1 MAFRQSVS
9 SFSDLSVDKRLE
21 KVNSFLKEIDNVI
34 DFELLRPILS
44 KNGIGTKNSCGNKA
58 YDSSIMF
65 KILLLQKFYSL
76 SDEGAEL
83 GVKTNLLYSRFV
95 GLSIDDDVPDASTI
109 GRFRQSLM
117 ENKLYDEL
125 FTNVNKQLEAKG
137 LMFQTGR
144 SIIVDATLIKS
155 DNISITKASKDE
167 RSQKAKKVD
176 EANAKID
183 TEIQAELSKPKPSSK
198 TISRLLKK
206 KEHNSRTLKNSEI
219 DDKQAIDSKEL
230 KSSQEIIKSD
240 KDGYNH
246 KERSDKEV
254 RTGKHSSRAEYITG
268 YKHHVA
274 VDATSGLIAEVTTTF
289 ANTPESTTLKG
300 FIEHL
305 QATEVYAD
313 KAYASKEIDAMLK
326 EKKVTNKLCQKETK
340 GMSQEEKQTHREN
353 QKPISKIRA
362 KVEHAIGTIKFEMK
376 HTKARYIGV
385 LRNHIDFVFLAL
397 ASNLKTLAHRQLE
410 TKRCQSV

>member
-240 KDGYNH
+240 KDGYDH

-326 EKKVTNKLCQKETK
+326 EKKVTNKLCCKETK
-340 GMSQEEKQTHREN
+340 GMSDEERKIHREN

>member
-240 KDGYNH
+240 KDGYDH

-313 KAYASKEIDAMLK
+313 KAYASKEIDAMLE